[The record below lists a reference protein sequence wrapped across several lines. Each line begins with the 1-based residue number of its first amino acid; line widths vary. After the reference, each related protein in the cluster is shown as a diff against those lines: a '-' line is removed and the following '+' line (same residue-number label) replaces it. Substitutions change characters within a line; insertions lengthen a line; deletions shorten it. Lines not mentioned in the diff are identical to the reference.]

1 MLSTN
6 SRVDIYKKVGTLSWI
21 QPRYNVICSRSR
33 LSFHHSHPSTAK
45 KLQLQFKAVKIVKVR
60 VSNQSYGFIELSL
73 SKLLSYLRNMMYV
86 SKYLIND
93 WLYQVVPKVCLL
105 CRFWLCGGFLVPTL
119 GVMLV
124 EARDKEP
131 SIRS

>member
-1 MLSTN
+1 MDT
-6 SRVDIYKKVGTLSWI
+6 
-21 QPRYNVICSRSR
+21 RYNVICSRSR

-73 SKLLSYLRNMMYV
+73 SKLFSYLRNMMYV

-105 CRFWLCGGFLVPTL
+105 CRFWLCGGFLAPTL